1 MGRCSRA
8 SEELRVRGEGCPG
21 ARARVSASDCSEP
34 PLVGSQRNLLVSL
47 TAARHC
53 EAQTPTRSLRHK
65 ESHGRGKWSQVG
77 SLIGVET
84 CAARFVELCLRPS
97 ADPSFSPWGTPNF
110 GEGLQR
116 LGSPLIARAASGE
129 SPDGPT
135 IHPLPTRTRASSLS
149 SESRGDFPED
159 ALALRPAG
167 DFLEESREARI
178 QTWKEGS
185 PARGSMRRPPKIA
198 PT

>member
-1 MGRCSRA
+1 M
-8 SEELRVRGEGCPG
+8 
-21 ARARVSASDCSEP
+21 
-34 PLVGSQRNLLVSL
+34 SL

-135 IHPLPTRTRASSLS
+135 IHPRPTRTRASSLS

-159 ALALRPAG
+159 ALALPPQEISSRNREKLGFRHGRRALLRGEVCAALPKLRLPKGNLGRIEPPSPSCPFPNPPSSTIRWG
-167 DFLEESREARI
+167 DVL
-178 QTWKEGS
+178 
-185 PARGSMRRPPKIA
+185 
-198 PT
+198 